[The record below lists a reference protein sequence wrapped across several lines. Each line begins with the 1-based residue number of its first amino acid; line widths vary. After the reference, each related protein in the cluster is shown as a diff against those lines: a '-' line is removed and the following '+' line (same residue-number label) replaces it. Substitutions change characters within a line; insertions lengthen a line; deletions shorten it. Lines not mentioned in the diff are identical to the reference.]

1 MGITPTRRKYYWQSQ
16 LAGWT
21 IYSLM
26 LTVWNYIGSGLGVSL
41 ALKLFFLIIGLGVG
55 LSHLF
60 RLLIINRG
68 WLTMRLEAIIPRVIL
83 GSLLF
88 GVVYAL
94 LLASILDL
102 FFDNV
107 GPVLTGDSADLL
119 TLFVTFT
126 ILFLLW
132 ATGYFAYH
140 YLRNYE
146 LEEIK
151 NLRLESSQRELELT
165 NLKSQLN
172 PHFIFNAMNSIRAL
186 VDEEPAQAKSA
197 VTKLSNILR
206 SSLMA
211 GRQNLVTI
219 RDELNLVKD
228 HLDLEEIRYE
238 ERLKVTY
245 EVDERLLDLK
255 IPPMMIQML
264 VENAIKHG
272 ISRLQEGGTLHIE
285 IRESDNK
292 IIVSVENSG
301 DLGSKKRGTGIGL
314 ENLKRRL
321 NILYKDEASFL
332 IQQKPEKKVK
342 ATLTLP
348 KTHSI

>member
-1 MGITPTRRKYYWQSQ
+1 MTRTRWKYYWQSQ

-26 LTVWNYIGSGLGVSL
+26 LTIWNYINIGFGFSL
-41 ALKLFFLIIGLGVG
+41 ALKLFLLIIGLGVG

-60 RLLIINRG
+60 RLLILSRG
-68 WLTMRLEAIIPRVIL
+68 WLKMRLGAIIPRVIL

-88 GVVYAL
+88 GVVYSL

-102 FFDNV
+102 FFTSIGPLLSGDPANV
-107 GPVLTGDSADLL
+107 L

-132 ATGYFAYH
+132 STGYFAYH

-151 NLRLESSQRELELT
+151 NLRLEASQRDLELA

-186 VDEEPAQAKSA
+186 VDEEPDQAKSA

-206 SSLMA
+206 NSLMA
-211 GRQNLVTI
+211 GRKNLVTI
-219 RDELNLVKD
+219 QEELNLVKD
-228 HLDLEEIRYE
+228 HLHLEQIRYE
-238 ERLKVTY
+238 ERLKVLY
-245 EVDERLLDLK
+245 DIDDSLLSLK

-272 ISRLQEGGTLHIE
+272 ISRLQNGGTLL
-285 IRESDNK
+285 IRVREDNGK
-292 IIVSVENSG
+292 IQVSVENTG
-301 DLGSKKRGTGIGL
+301 DLKSKGRGTGIGL
-314 ENLKRRL
+314 ENLRRRL
-321 NILYKDEASFL
+321 NILYNKEASFQIDEQPGKL
-332 IQQKPEKKVK
+332 VR
-342 ATLTLP
+342 ARLTIP

>member
-1 MGITPTRRKYYWQSQ
+1 
-16 LAGWT
+16 
-21 IYSLM
+21 M
-26 LTVWNYIGSGLGVSL
+26 LTVWNYINIGFELSL
-41 ALKLFFLIIGLGVG
+41 ALKLFLLIIALGVG

-60 RLLIINRG
+60 RLLILSRG
-68 WLTMRLEAIIPRVIL
+68 WLKMRLGAIIPRVIL

-88 GVVYAL
+88 GIIYSL

-102 FFDNV
+102 FFPSV
-107 GPVLTGDSADLL
+107 GPMLTGDLSNIL

-126 ILFLLW
+126 IVYLLW

-151 NLRLESSQRELELT
+151 NLRLEASQRELELA

-186 VDEEPAQAKSA
+186 VDEDPNQAKSA

-206 SSLMA
+206 NSLMT
-211 GRQNLVTI
+211 GRKNLVTI
-219 RDELNLVKD
+219 REELNLVRD
-228 HLDLEEIRYE
+228 HLDLEQIRYE
-238 ERLKVTY
+238 ERLRVQY
-245 EVDERLLDLK
+245 EIDDSLLDLK
-255 IPPMMIQML
+255 IPPMMIQMM

-272 ISRLQEGGTLHIE
+272 ISRLQKGGLLLIS
-285 IRESDNK
+285 IRTKSNK
-292 IIVSVENSG
+292 AIVSVENTG
-301 DLGSKKRGTGIGL
+301 NLKSKNSGTGIGL

-321 NILYKDEASFL
+321 KILYKAEASFS
-332 IQQKPEKKVK
+332 IEEQNENTVR
-342 ATLTLP
+342 ATLTIP
-348 KTHSI
+348 KTYSI

>member
-1 MGITPTRRKYYWQSQ
+1 MRSNRRTYYWQSQ

-26 LTVWNYIGSGLGVSL
+26 LTVWNYINIGFDLTL
-41 ALKLFFLIIGLGVG
+41 ALKLFFLIIGLGIG

-60 RLLIINRG
+60 RLLILSRS
-68 WLTMRLEAIIPRVIL
+68 WLKMRLGAIIPRVIL
-83 GSLLF
+83 GSLVF
-88 GVVYAL
+88 GIIYSL

-102 FFDNV
+102 FFPNV
-107 GPVLTGDSADLL
+107 GPLLTGDLTNIL

-132 ATGYFAYH
+132 STGYFAYH

-151 NLRLESSQRELELT
+151 NLRLEASQRDLELA

-186 VDEEPAQAKSA
+186 VDEDPGLAKSA

-206 SSLMA
+206 NSLTS
-211 GRQNLVTI
+211 GRKNLVTI
-219 RDELNLVKD
+219 QEELNLVKD
-228 HLDLEEIRYE
+228 HLDLEQIRYE
-238 ERLKVTY
+238 ERLKVNY
-245 EVDERLLDLK
+245 DIDKSLLDLK
-255 IPPMMIQML
+255 IPPMMIQLM

-272 ISRLQEGGTLHIE
+272 IARLQEGGQLS
-285 IRESDNK
+285 IRIQAK
-292 IIVSVENSG
+292 GKKAMVSVVNTGRLENHRSQ
-301 DLGSKKRGTGIGL
+301 TGIGL

-321 NILYKDEASFL
+321 NILYKEKASFQ
-332 IQQKPEKKVK
+332 IAEQDDRTVK
-342 ATLTLP
+342 ATITLP
-348 KTHSI
+348 KTHTI